1 MEAPPD
7 LKGLSEKSKFSQDT
21 LRELFRVYG
30 SELEAVVRALR
41 SAGKRYYVRANT
53 LRATPEGVMAK
64 LAEKGF
70 DVSQDEAIP
79 EALWVPIRGPFEVPT
94 HQKKVMVEKFTAE
107 SVLQG
112 ANVYAPGVV
121 RCRKLRL
128 GDTVS
133 VIDDEGE
140 TLAVGIARMNETQ
153 ILTFRKGLA
162 IEVTQAKYKVPSF
175 RETREFQDGLIYP
188 QSLPAIITSRILD
201 PAPSETILDMTCA
214 PGGKL
219 SHLSQLMKNRGRI
232 LGVDRN
238 RQKID
243 AAMEACARMGCSNVT
258 LFVHDSRY
266 LDSDFPSLR
275 PDKVLVDPP
284 CSALGI
290 MPKVYEYTTTK
301 EIEALARYQR
311 QFLTAAS
318 NIVKPGGKIVYSVCT
333 LSLQECEENA
343 SYVQEVCGPLI
354 QEQSPML
361 GNPGIPIE
369 TNLTELCQRFHPHKN
384 DAGYF
389 IAAFQKPVAVG
400 TAPDSKT

>member
-1 MEAPPD
+1 METPPD
-7 LKGLSEKSKFSQDT
+7 LKGLSEKFKFSEDA
-21 LRELFRVYG
+21 LRELLRVYD

-41 SAGKRYYVRANT
+41 SAGKRYYLRANT
-53 LRATPEGVMAK
+53 LKATPEEVMAR

-70 DVSQDEAIP
+70 EISHEETIP
-79 EALWVPIRGPFEVPT
+79 EALWVPIHGPFEVPT

-175 RETREFQDGLIYP
+175 RETGEFQDGLIYP
-188 QSLPAIITSRILD
+188 QSLPAILTSRILD
-201 PAPSETILDMTCA
+201 PKPDETILDMTCS

-219 SHLSQLMKNRGRI
+219 SHISQLMKNQGRVVA
-232 LGVDRN
+232 VDRN

-243 AAMEACARMGCSNVT
+243 TAMETCARMGCSNVT

-266 LDSDFPSLR
+266 LDADFPSLR
-275 PDKVLVDPP
+275 PDKILVDPP

-290 MPKVYEYTTTK
+290 MPKVYEHTTTS
-301 EIEALARYQR
+301 EIEALARYQK
-311 QFLTAAS
+311 QFLGVAS
-318 NIVKPGGKIVYSVCT
+318 KIVKPEGKIVYSVCT
-333 LSLQECEENA
+333 LSVQECEENVA
-343 SYVQEVCGPLI
+343 HAEEAWNLSIE
-354 QEQSPML
+354 EQSPML
-361 GNPGIPIE
+361 GEHGIPIE
-369 TNLTELCQRFHPHKN
+369 GKPTERCQRFHPHKN
-384 DAGYF
+384 DTGYF
-389 IAAFQKPVAVG
+389 IAALGRA
-400 TAPDSKT
+400 